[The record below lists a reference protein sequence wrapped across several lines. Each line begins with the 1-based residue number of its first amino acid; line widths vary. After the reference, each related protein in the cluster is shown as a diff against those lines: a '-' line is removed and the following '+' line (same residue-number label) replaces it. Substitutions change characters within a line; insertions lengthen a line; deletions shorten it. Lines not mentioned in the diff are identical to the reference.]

1 MAINTFARKEI
12 KFLLNGRKNQGGR
25 AFCAD
30 RLPCQP
36 VSIDDDDSDDSGGY
50 LFLQNEGFLQSH
62 YYIYIIM
69 NKYFF

>member
-1 MAINTFARKEI
+1 MGAKS
-12 KFLLNGRKNQGGR
+12 R
-25 AFCAD
+25 AAGDSVQIGSLCH
-30 RLPCQP
+30 QM
-36 VSIDDDDSDDSGGY
+36 SIDDDDSDDSGGY